1 MAARFEEE
9 HGRFAGAADS
19 AALAALKG
27 EALEGVAGV
36 APSLLPDEQLAAY
49 AAAAGEMPAICAV
62 VGGVVAN
69 EVIMAVGRRGAP
81 AVDNFFLYSLADGG
95 VGAVERMG

>member
-19 AALAALKG
+19 AALVALKG
-27 EALEGVAGV
+27 EGCGVAGV
-36 APSLLPDEQLAAY
+36 APSVLPDEQLVAY
-49 AAAAGEMPAICAV
+49 ASAMGEMPAICAV
-62 VGGVVAN
+62 VGGVLAN
-69 EVIMAVGRRGAP
+69 EVIKAVGRRGAP
-81 AVDNFFLYSLADGG
+81 AVDNFFLYSLAEGG